1 MSPRHGDSLFLFRQ
15 RKVSKKKATPLSA
28 TLRFAAG
35 NLRCSLFAGS
45 AQTRFAQ
52 TCAALIREKLRSSAH
67 TEGSGSGLRFARPPT
82 NSQPSPTHPTS
93 TRHGAYLFNPL
104 CACRGA
110 QLQAEKGPR
119 MFEPKA
125 SLRGPR
131 LKRAPQVARSEAEG
145 HAQWGRLSFAYFSLA
160 RQRKVSRLP
169 GRHPGSGLGSA
180 ATYQSSATYDEAAAR
195 CPHPNPLPEG
205 EGASHTPFR
214 RESEQVTTPLRR
226 ERKKESD
233 LAAPAAHTRSTR
245 TPPRSTTPAPP
256 PAARRPAAA
265 RDR

>member
-1 MSPRHGDSLFLFRQ
+1 MSPRHGDSLFFVSPK
-15 RKVSKKKATPLSA
+15 KVSQRKATPLCAS
-28 TLRFAAG
+28 LRFAAG

-67 TEGSGSGLRFARPPT
+67 TEGSGSGLRFARPANT
-82 NSQPSPTHPTS
+82 DQQPKPNTPTS

-110 QLQAEKGPR
+110 QLQAEEGPR
-119 MFEPKA
+119 MFE
-125 SLRGPR
+125 
-131 LKRAPQVARSEAEG
+131 RSEFARTPPGASTAGCPEAKRRG

-180 ATYQSSATYDEAAAR
+180 ATYQSSAAYKAQAR

-205 EGASHTPFR
+205 EGARPHP
-214 RESEQVTTPLRR
+214 
-226 ERKKESD
+226 
-233 LAAPAAHTRSTR
+233 H
-245 TPPRSTTPAPP
+245 PP
-256 PAARRPAAA
+256 PAREREQDLSP
-265 RDR
+265 RERE